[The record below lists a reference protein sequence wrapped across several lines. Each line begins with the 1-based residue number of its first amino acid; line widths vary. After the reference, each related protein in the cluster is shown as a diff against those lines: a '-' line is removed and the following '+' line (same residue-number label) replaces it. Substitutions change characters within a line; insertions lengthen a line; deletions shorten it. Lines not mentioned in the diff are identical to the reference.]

1 MISKQNVN
9 GIGTKPQA
17 KLPKT
22 SRSYSLNVTTCIK
35 CYRPVPDRAIIDAGL
50 KAASN
55 DHGPPLVAD
64 IDGCVFE
71 YGGDEHGILC
81 MADGGEVPLEVGD
94 KLRLIPSHCDTTVNL
109 YDQYMVVQDDDVVD
123 VWSIDARGRVQ

>member
-1 MISKQNVN
+1 MCIRDSSRYA
-9 GIGTKPQA
+9 GIGWPGA
-17 KLPKT
+17 NAPPFEN
-22 SRSYSLNVTTCIK
+22 SLHIWSAVVSK
-35 CYRPVPDRAIIDAGL
+35 PVPERAIIDAGL

-71 YGGDEHGILC
+71 YGGDEHAILC